1 MLGLNPLASAPLSD
15 DGIVVVSSSISLSG
29 VASQGSI
36 GSLTLTVIDSQ
47 VLTSVS
53 STTAVGSISSF
64 ITDTQSLVSVSS
76 TSALGT
82 LSLTVTDS
90 ETLSSV
96 SSSSQISSLGVQ
108 LEDAQLIT
116 SVSSSSQV
124 GAIVTSIIIPLSSTS
139 TTSQVASLQGTSE
152 DLQLLNSVSSST
164 QIGTVSTSTS
174 EQDVL
179 SGVSSG
185 SSINNIS
192 VTVTDLQVLTSAFS
206 SVQVNSVI
214 PRAGIDLT
222 GNSSSVVVNSVSSN
236 GTANE
241 TLSTLNSTT
250 QVGSIQIGPSEHLV
264 AVSVTL
270 SVSSLTLSASSNK
283 TVEDV
288 NSALISGNIGVSSS
302 VELSSDSSASE
313 IGVVTKTASSNST
326 LVKVTSQTFI
336 DISASGTAN
345 TDLSTVSS
353 STQIPNSLDTEVV
366 IIAATVGVNTTSE
379 VNNVSGIETINADVL
394 LDTTPN
400 LYYSG
405 IASNGVTY
413 TSSTQYQSSG
423 VGAEFYFKVASNYSG
438 GTQYFFQAD
447 GNKTGWSYQR
457 AYGILQSTG
466 GIGGYV
472 RLGNQL
478 GRNAAASVSVYLPNS
493 GTFSPDTWYKG
504 RIYSGGQRV
513 YAQIFDGSGSLLAS
527 NSQLMTISYGSYTAS
542 SYQFFLDEFV
552 VGSSGS
558 SNAFTGQITDF
569 SITGASLNP
578 VRSRVLYQR
587 TTPTWAATNSFTN
600 NATAADTLVF
610 DSPFQES
617 HKTSSG
623 AAASPLSFSVDSAI
637 VTSSAT
643 LTGQTG
649 TIDSFNVNSSIELDS
664 STGVTSLENITQTHS
679 SNKSLTSAPLQIN
692 VEDVAPICDSTSF
705 PLTTSSQGF
714 VGTFTVNP
722 SAGLPSATSSAVTAN
737 LSVSS
742 SVTISST
749 TSVGLIDNN
758 VSSIG
763 NGNADLVGTSS
774 NSISTSVTQTH
785 SSNKVLLS
793 TNSVFSVNDVSK
805 SASSSKTVSGT
816 GAQFSIEDIALL
828 VKAFVSNTSSST
840 TVNNLVINL
849 SVTLPTS
856 TSASQ
861 ISELI
866 VDIDE
871 IIPPALS
878 VSSQVS
884 VGQASVG
891 ISVPITSVSALVSTN
906 NLSGSSQEP
915 LQSVVGSLQVGSLTT
930 SHNSVVAINSVSTTS
945 QVAPTLDINSVAVI
959 TGVSSATA
967 FSIEQAFTGEASPSG
982 VSSSSVTGLLV
993 INVVKVL
1000 PSASSTFN
1008 ASEQVK
1014 GVINTSVQL
1023 STLPLVTVSKGSLT
1037 LSTDGFNFEQFKN
1050 SYDRARTVYV
1060 SRAA

>member
-1 MLGLNPLASAPLSD
+1 
-15 DGIVVVSSSISLSG
+15 
-29 VASQGSI
+29 VA
-36 GSLTLTVIDSQ
+36 
-47 VLTSVS
+47 
-53 STTAVGSISSF
+53 
-64 ITDTQSLVSVSS
+64 
-76 TSALGT
+76 
-82 LSLTVTDS
+82 
-90 ETLSSV
+90 
-96 SSSSQISSLGVQ
+96 
-108 LEDAQLIT
+108 
-116 SVSSSSQV
+116 
-124 GAIVTSIIIPLSSTS
+124 
-139 TTSQVASLQGTSE
+139 
-152 DLQLLNSVSSST
+152 
-164 QIGTVSTSTS
+164 
-174 EQDVL
+174 
-179 SGVSSG
+179 
-185 SSINNIS
+185 
-192 VTVTDLQVLTSAFS
+192 
-206 SVQVNSVI
+206 
-214 PRAGIDLT
+214 
-222 GNSSSVVVNSVSSN
+222 
-236 GTANE
+236 
-241 TLSTLNSTT
+241 
-250 QVGSIQIGPSEHLV
+250 
-264 AVSVTL
+264 L
-270 SVSSLTLSASSNK
+270 SVSSLTLSTSSNK
-283 TVEDV
+283 FVTKVSSPV
-288 NSALISGNIGVSSS
+288 ISGDISGSSS
-302 VELSSDSSASE
+302 VDISSVSSTSVLSA
-313 IGVVTKTASSNST
+313 VTKTASSNPT
-326 LVKVTSQTFI
+326 LAKVTSQTFI
-336 DISASGTAN
+336 E
-345 TDLSTVSS
+345 VSS
-353 STQIPNSLDTEVV
+353 SASSNTNLPSTSASFSLSNNLDTEVV
-366 IIAATVGVNTTSE
+366 IIASTGSVNSPSQ
-379 VNNVSGIETINADVL
+379 VSSVSGIETINADVL

-405 IASNGVTY
+405 IPSSVYAYSGSVDFNGVKY
-413 TSSTQYQSSG
+413 TSSTQYQDDG
-423 VGAEFYFKVASNYSG
+423 VGAEFYFKVASDYTG

-447 GNKTGWSYQR
+447 GDKTGWSYQR
-457 AYGILQSTG
+457 AYGTLSSTQN
-466 GIGGYV
+466 IRGYV

-478 GRNAAASVSVYLPNS
+478 GRNAAASVSVALPNS
-493 GTFSPDTWYKG
+493 GTFSPNSWYKG
-504 RIYSGGQRV
+504 RIFNAGQRV
-513 YAQIFDGSGSLLAS
+513 YAQIYDSSGSLLAS
-527 NSQLMTISYGSYTAS
+527 NSQLMTISYGPYTTS
-542 SYQFFLDEFV
+542 SYQFFLDKFI
-552 VGSSGS
+552 VGDNDGS
-558 SNAFTGQITDF
+558 FGSAFTGQITDF
-569 SITGASLNP
+569 SITGSSLSP
-578 VRSRVLYQR
+578 VRSRVLNQR

-610 DSPFQES
+610 DSPFEES

-623 AAASPLSFSVDSAI
+623 TSVSPLSFSVNSTI

-643 LTGQTG
+643 STGQTG
-649 TIDSFNVNSSIELDS
+649 NIDSFNVSSSIELDS
-664 STGVTSLENITQTHS
+664 STGVTSLENISQTHS
-679 SNKSLTSAPLQIN
+679 SNKSLTSVPLQIN

-722 SAGLPSATSSAVTAN
+722 SAGLPSATSSTVTAN

-749 TSVGLIDNN
+749 TSVALIDNN

-785 SSNKVLLS
+785 SSNKVLPS
-793 TNSVFSVNDVSK
+793 ANSVFSVNDVSK
-805 SASSSKTVSGT
+805 SASSSRTVSGT

-861 ISELI
+861 ISQLI

-891 ISVPITSVSALVSTN
+891 ISVPITSVSVSVSTN

-915 LQSVVGSLQVGSLTT
+915 LQGVVGSLQVGSLTT
-930 SHNSVVAINSVSTTS
+930 SHNSSVAISSVSTTS
-945 QVAPTLDINSVAVI
+945 QVAPTLDINSIAVI
-959 TGVSSATA
+959 TGVSSTTA

-1000 PSASSTFN
+1000 PSASFAFN
-1008 ASEQVK
+1008 ASDEVK

>member
-1 MLGLNPLASAPLSD
+1 MLGFSPLSSTTLAD
-15 DGIVVVSSSISLSG
+15 DGLLIVSSSISLSG
-29 VASQGSI
+29 VNSQGST
-36 GSLTLTVIDSQ
+36 GSLNLTLADSKT
-47 VLTSVS
+47 LTSVS
-53 STTAVGSISSF
+53 SVTTVGSLNLTVVDSETLTSVSSVTAVGSVSTSVVDI
-64 ITDTQSLVSVSS
+64 QSLVSVSS
-76 TSALGT
+76 STALGT

-108 LEDAQLIT
+108 LEDTQLVT
-116 SVSSSSQV
+116 SVSTSSQV
-124 GAIVTSIIIPLSSTS
+124 GNIVTNIIIPLSSAN
-139 TTSQVASLQGTSE
+139 TTSQVTSLQGTSE
-152 DLQLLNSVSSST
+152 DQQLLNSVSSST

-214 PRAGIDLT
+214 PKSGIDLT
-222 GNSSSVVVNSVSSN
+222 GNSSSVVVNPVTSN
-236 GTANE
+236 GSANE
-241 TLSTLNSTT
+241 TLSTLTSTT
-250 QVGSIQIGPSEHLV
+250 QLGSIQIGPSEHLV

-270 SVSSLTLSASSNK
+270 SVSSLTLSVSSNK

-288 NSALISGNIGVSSS
+288 NSTLISEDIGVSSS

-366 IIAATVGVNTTSE
+366 IIAPIVGVNTTSE
-379 VNNVSGIETINADVL
+379 LNNVSGIETINANVL

-405 IASNGVTY
+405 ITSAGVTY
-413 TSSTQYQSSG
+413 TSSTQYQNSG

-457 AYGILQSTG
+457 AYGTLQTTDS
-466 GIGGYV
+466 IGGYV

-493 GTFSPDTWYKG
+493 GTFSPNTWYKG
-504 RIYSGGQRV
+504 RIFSTGQRV
-513 YAQIFDGSGSLLAS
+513 YAQIFDVSGSLLAS
-527 NSQLMTISYGSYTAS
+527 NSQLMTISYGPYTTS

-552 VGSSGS
+552 VGSTSSGGS
-558 SNAFTGQITDF
+558 SFTGQITDF
-569 SITGASLNP
+569 SITGAALNP

-610 DSPFQES
+610 DSPFEES
-617 HKTSSG
+617 HKTSSITL
-623 AAASPLSFSVDSAI
+623 ASPLSFSVDSTI
-637 VTSSAT
+637 LNISTT
-643 LTGQTG
+643 LTGQVG
-649 TIDSFNVNSSIELDS
+649 FIDSFNVNSSIELDS
-664 STGVTSLENITQTHS
+664 STSVTVLRNVSQTHS
-679 SNKSLTSAPLQIN
+679 SNPTIISVPVQTDIEDVDKISTVFLPTSLLGVSLGTVVENLSLTL
-692 VEDVAPICDSTSF
+692 
-705 PLTTSSQGF
+705 SSSSSN
-714 VGTFTVNP
+714 TVTN
-722 SAGLPSATSSAVTAN
+722 N

-742 SVTISST
+742 SVNINSASSQA
-749 TSVGLIDNN
+749 SVQG
-758 VSSIG
+758 
-763 NGNADLVGTSS
+763 
-774 NSISTSVTQTH
+774 ISTLVI
-785 SSNKVLLS
+785 VDL
-793 TNSVFSVNDVSK
+793 NDVSLSVDINDLK
-805 SASSSKTVSGT
+805 ENLSLSLSTATSAL
-816 GAQFSIEDIALL
+816 Q
-828 VKAFVSNTSSST
+828 TSS
-840 TVNNLVINL
+840 
-849 SVTLPTS
+849 
-856 TSASQ
+856 
-861 ISELI
+861 LI
-866 VDIDE
+866 IDIDE

-884 VGQASVG
+884 VGQISLGV
-891 ISVPITSVSALVSTN
+891 SVPTGSVSASISSN
-906 NLSGSSQEP
+906 SLSGSTQES
-915 LQSVVGSLQVGSLTT
+915 LDSVVSLLQAGSLADTVTNDS
-930 SHNSVVAINSVSTTS
+930 SININSVSTTS
-945 QVAPTLDINSVAVI
+945 QVAPTLDVNSIAII

-967 FSIEQAFTGEASPSG
+967 FNIDSAFTGQASPSG
-982 VSSSSVTGLLV
+982 ASSLLEVGAV
-993 INVVKVL
+993 IVNITKVL
-1000 PSASSTFN
+1000 SSASSTFN
-1008 ASEQVK
+1008 ASDEVK
-1014 GVINTSVQL
+1014 GVINASVQL
-1023 STLPLVTVSKGSLT
+1023 TTLPLVTVNRGSIT
-1037 LSTDGFNFEQFKN
+1037 LSTDGFNFEEFKN
-1050 SYDRARTVYV
+1050 AYDRARTVYI